1 MPKIETIEAGTNDF
15 VLFLEEPNKT
25 TWRQEDASVAP
36 MYRPTL
42 TLLGKLNAQRTN
54 VNMALKLVTPV
65 LSTVNGIDVVSAT
78 RVTEVRHTAL
88 QNLDSARAI
97 TDIDFMI
104 VALTAL
110 KHNIVDGK
118 AKA

>member
-25 TWRQEDASVAP
+25 TWRKEDTSVAP
-36 MYRPTL
+36 MFRPML
-42 TLLGKLNAQRTN
+42 TLVGKLNAQRTN

-65 LSTVNGIDVVSAT
+65 ISTVNGSTVVSST
-78 RVTEVRHTAL
+78 RVTELRHTAL
-88 QNLDSARAI
+88 QNLDSALAI
-97 TDIDFMI
+97 PDIDIM
-104 VALTAL
+104 VTAL
-110 KHNIVDGK
+110 NALKQNIVDGK